1 MNWKEKLQEARTE
14 YEQSKQAL
22 QEARENSRRQ
32 VNEKYLPLS
41 IARKSRE
48 KYYQLKEKLKE
59 KKKQLKATK
68 EEFDQT
74 TLTLNITEKRAKESK
89 EKFMTMTQ
97 THSKN
102 STSSGLRTT
111 LADSSE

>member
-1 MNWKEKLQEARTE
+1 MNWKEKLREIRRE
-14 YEQSKQAL
+14 YEQSEKAL

-32 VNEKYLPLS
+32 VNEKYIPLS

-48 KYYQLKEKLKE
+48 NYYRLKAKLKE

-68 EEFDQT
+68 EEFNQT
-74 TLTLNITEKRAKESK
+74 TSTLNITEKRAKESK

-97 THSKN
+97 IHSKN
-102 STSSGLRTT
+102 NTSSGLRTF
-111 LADSSE
+111 ADSSE